1 MFADTVIPAQGPICK
16 VVAHVQDEVL
26 VSRHRG
32 SLMFFFCR
40 RQVMSHHGVGC
51 HAVIVAKPG
60 AIKKTTSGKVQRRA
74 CRAAFMSGEY
84 SEVLFLPSVYLNE
97 QRDPF
102 IPSAV
107 QPKSKRHL

>member
-1 MFADTVIPAQGPICK
+1 
-16 VVAHVQDEVL
+16 
-26 VSRHRG
+26 
-32 SLMFFFCR
+32 
-40 RQVMSHHGVGC
+40 MSHHGVGC

-84 SEVLFLPSVYLNE
+84 SEVSFLPSVYLHE
-97 QRDPF
+97 QPDPF